1 MDVWEESM
9 DGHSLQAPG
18 WTPWDLVVPLKSPWH
33 HIWWWNPGLALVK
46 NWMSFPSR
54 PQAYIPKK
62 KKSKYSKFTYH
73 PFAPR
78 IHFPGRIGWRSHVV
92 KSFQSIDKSRT
103 RGLYVLVPLPFTQW
117 LHCGNHGR
125 IITYL
130 ASFVTGCTRG
140 PFPPLLDDVS

>member
-1 MDVWEESM
+1 MRRI
-9 DGHSLQAPG
+9 DGR
-18 WTPWDLVVPLKSPWH
+18 
-33 HIWWWNPGLALVK
+33 
-46 NWMSFPSR
+46 SFPPGARLDSLGSCCP
-54 PQAYIPKK
+54 PQISMASHMVMEPWFSPCKELDVLPIKAAGLYPSKKNRNTPSLHTIPLLQGFI
-62 KKSKYSKFTYH
+62 SQVELDDVPMLLNHSNLF
-73 PFAPR
+73 
-78 IHFPGRIGWRSHVV
+78 
-92 KSFQSIDKSRT
+92 DKSRT